1 MEKIPDLVTIA
12 GPNGCGKTS
21 IFEAIRIFKAVLGP
35 YHDNEL
41 NFIRNEVR
49 NQLGNLINLDS
60 DTATISISFELS
72 TREKSYL
79 KEKSFD
85 IEKELQYNNDG
96 LLQGIL
102 EITKSG
108 GTNVKSNPSSLN
120 EILRH
125 YEPTDELGAIMY
137 IPSVRD
143 LPAGDIGNITLSQD
157 WMEQQKQ
164 QITGN
169 IRSKFQQM
177 KQNFAMM
184 FIYDQ
189 IHITEK
195 ASKFIPKVQ
204 QVFSDFFYPKQ
215 FLGVNVDRALAWHF
229 PVKHGSGTHDVDFL
243 SSGEK
248 EILMTYT
255 EILKLKHTGS
265 VILFDEPDLHLNAAL
280 ERKVIG
286 SLNQIVRESNQV
298 WIVTHSLEIIGTV
311 PIENLYKMSLNPKGK
326 NNQIEL
332 CSEKKDVFEI
342 FRDLG
347 ASIGTQLISDKI
359 VYVEGPSDI
368 EVLNTFY
375 EEFGDKLSFIETKG
389 VKGITGLSYAI
400 TSLLEK
406 AAKFDSFL
414 MIRDRDFLTEEERQQ
429 IISKYKG
436 RVHVW
441 NKRNLENFLLDAK
454 VLFNVF
460 KHLGIPI
467 QTLDE
472 VHTVIKTSVDNL
484 KIKTITEMAKQK
496 LFYLFNRID
505 FGLPDIQSGDIEAE
519 ILNAVKPIRDSHVKK
534 LEDSEIEKIIRQC
547 KLKIEN
553 DWGEN
558 WDTLCDGK
566 AILANIINDYLTP
579 MNKNI
584 SLSAF
589 RSLIINEMK
598 KSGCIPTEITEFFKK
613 HGYEISTKPKK

>member
-1 MEKIPDLVTIA
+1 
-12 GPNGCGKTS
+12 
-21 IFEAIRIFKAVLGP
+21 
-35 YHDNEL
+35 
-41 NFIRNEVR
+41 
-49 NQLGNLINLDS
+49 
-60 DTATISISFELS
+60 
-72 TREKSYL
+72 
-79 KEKSFD
+79 
-85 IEKELQYNNDG
+85 
-96 LLQGIL
+96 
-102 EITKSG
+102 
-108 GTNVKSNPSSLN
+108 
-120 EILRH
+120 
-125 YEPTDELGAIMY
+125 MY

-143 LPAGDIGNITLSQD
+143 LPSGDIGNITLSQD

-204 QVFSDFFYPKQ
+204 QIFSDFFYPKQ
-215 FLGVNVDRALAWHF
+215 FQGVTVDRALSWHF
-229 PVKHGSGTHDVDFL
+229 PIKHGSATHDVDFL

-255 EILKLKHTGS
+255 EILKLKLTGS
-265 VILFDEPDLHLNAAL
+265 IILFDEPDLHLNAAL

-286 SLNQIVRESNQV
+286 SLNQIVRENNQV

-311 PIENLYKMSLNPKGK
+311 PIKNLYKMSLNPKEK

-342 FRDLG
+342 FKDLG

-368 EVLNTFY
+368 QVLNTFY

-389 VKGITGLSYAI
+389 VKGITGLSHVI

-429 IISKYKG
+429 IISKYNG

-441 NKRNLENFLLDAK
+441 NKRNLENF
-454 VLFNVF
+454 
-460 KHLGIPI
+460 
-467 QTLDE
+467 
-472 VHTVIKTSVDNL
+472 
-484 KIKTITEMAKQK
+484 
-496 LFYLFNRID
+496 R
-505 FGLPDIQSGDIEAE
+505 
-519 ILNAVKPIRDSHVKK
+519 
-534 LEDSEIEKIIRQC
+534 
-547 KLKIEN
+547 
-553 DWGEN
+553 
-558 WDTLCDGK
+558 
-566 AILANIINDYLTP
+566 
-579 MNKNI
+579 
-584 SLSAF
+584 
-589 RSLIINEMK
+589 
-598 KSGCIPTEITEFFKK
+598 
-613 HGYEISTKPKK
+613 